1 MEQFA
6 PVKRSKDGQPV
17 RYLIVDDSVFARK
30 NLARMIE
37 TFGGQVAAEA
47 GDGLTAISEFDR
59 THPDIVL
66 MDITMPQM
74 EGIEA
79 AEKIVQA
86 HPEAR
91 VVMVSSVGY
100 QENIVA
106 ALQRGARH
114 FVQWPPALEPNR
126 MKMDLI
132 QPFINA
138 AAAVLS
144 QGLSGTTKV
153 GHLAME
159 EDGYRRKGVA
169 GMVALS
175 GDIEGRII
183 LDLEPQTAV
192 RVASHYAGA
201 ELPESDGLIKETI
214 FELANQVVG
223 NAVCALN
230 DQGFHF
236 RVHPPL
242 LLTSEE
248 GDKTSEDVEALM
260 ICFETS
266 MGNVYMNVA
275 LRHNKQRL
283 SDHAK
288 VGT

>member
-1 MEQFA
+1 
-6 PVKRSKDGQPV
+6 
-17 RYLIVDDSVFARK
+17 
-30 NLARMIE
+30 
-37 TFGGQVAAEA
+37 
-47 GDGLTAISEFDR
+47 
-59 THPDIVL
+59 
-66 MDITMPQM
+66 
-74 EGIEA
+74 
-79 AEKIVQA
+79 
-86 HPEAR
+86 
-91 VVMVSSVGY
+91 
-100 QENIVA
+100 
-106 ALQRGARH
+106 
-114 FVQWPPALEPNR
+114 

-138 AAAVLS
+138 ADAVLS

-236 RVHPPL
+236 RVHPPVMH
-242 LLTSEE
+242 TSEE
-248 GDKTSEDVEALM
+248 GIKGSEDTEALVM
-260 ICFETS
+260 CFETPVGS
-266 MGNVYMNVA
+266 VFMNIA
-275 LRHNKQRL
+275 LRYNRRRQADMSAAAGR
-283 SDHAK
+283 
-288 VGT
+288 

>member
-1 MEQFA
+1 MMKLEREIAMEQFA

-47 GDGLTAISEFDR
+47 GDGLTAISEYDR

-66 MDITMPQM
+66 MDIAMPQM

-91 VVMVSSVGY
+91 IVMVSSVGY

-106 ALQRGARH
+106 ALQRGDRH
-114 FVQWPPALEPNR
+114 FGQKPVEPE
-126 MKMDLI
+126 
-132 QPFINA
+132 
-138 AAAVLS
+138 
-144 QGLSGTTKV
+144 GL
-153 GHLAME
+153 
-159 EDGYRRKGVA
+159 D
-169 GMVALS
+169 
-175 GDIEGRII
+175 
-183 LDLEPQTAV
+183 
-192 RVASHYAGA
+192 SHYAGA
-201 ELPESDGLIKETI
+201 KLPESDGLIKETI

-242 LLTSEE
+242 LLNSAE
-248 GDKTSEDVEALM
+248 GDKSSEDVEALM

-266 MGNVYMNVA
+266 LGNVFMNVA
-275 LRHNKQRL
+275 LRYNKRRM
-283 SDHAK
+283 SDHAT
-288 VGT
+288 VGV